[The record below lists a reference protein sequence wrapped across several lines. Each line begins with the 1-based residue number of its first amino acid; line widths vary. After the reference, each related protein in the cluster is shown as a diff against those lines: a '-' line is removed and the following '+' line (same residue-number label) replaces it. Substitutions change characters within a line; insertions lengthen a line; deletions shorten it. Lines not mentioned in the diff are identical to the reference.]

1 MDINKKRIIKNSAII
16 LAMIAVIVIVTL
28 YTTNENVQN
37 LIDTYIFKKEVYE
50 EKTTSIEL
58 INDNSNIYAYDKY
71 IVTLSNGKLTSYGT
85 SGNKEFTED
94 VSISNPIFD
103 SSEKFLAIAENGG
116 NIIYL
121 ISGSNIVWQ
130 NDLEGEISQINVNK
144 NGYLSVAVKGT
155 SYKTVIITYNDKG
168 KELFKTY
175 LSSTNAIKTA
185 ISNDNKYLALAEV
198 NVSGSIIQSNIKIIS
213 LQKAEKD
220 PTNSVVNT
228 YKLDSGSLITNIKYQ
243 DRGKLICML
252 NDSIQIIENE
262 SIKKLIDIDNSLKYV
277 DINLKNAVLSIGE
290 KQKGLFTSNMQVLI
304 KDTNILTESL
314 YTLEGTI
321 NFVETNGSNIAINM
335 GSDVHFI
342 NTSGWL
348 QKKYKASKEITDIV
362 LGDSIA
368 GIVYHDKID
377 VIAL

>member
-116 NIIYL
+116 NKIYL